1 VSAFD
6 CEAVLFDLDG
16 TVVDTAPD
24 LLRAVNLLR
33 WRRGLAALAMDGLR
47 GEVSRGSR
55 AMLTAGIPQFELRPP
70 ETQEALVQELLAAYG
85 ADICRDSRPFDGMPA
100 VLDALEARRKLL
112 GIVTNKPVE
121 LARQLLRALG
131 LEHRFQVLIGG
142 DSLAERKPHPLPVLT
157 ACTRL
162 GVEPARAV
170 FVGDDAR
177 DVEAGRRAGCAT
189 VAVTWGYSA
198 ATAVAGWGAAAIVDA
213 PAQLLDLV
221 RG

>member
-1 VSAFD
+1 MRVFD

-33 WRRGLAALAMDGLR
+33 WRRGLAAMPMAGLR
-47 GEVSRGSR
+47 GQVSQGSR
-55 AMLTAGIPQFELRPP
+55 AMLAAAIPQFELRPP
-70 ETQEALVQELLAAYG
+70 ETQAALVQELLAAYG
-85 ADICRDSRPFDGMPA
+85 ADISCDSRPFAGVTA
-100 VLDALEARRKLL
+100 VLDALAARRMLL

-131 LEHRFQVLIGG
+131 LEARFQVLIGG

-162 GVEPARAV
+162 GVGPARAV
-170 FVGDDAR
+170 FVGDDSR

-189 VAVTWGYSA
+189 VAVTWGYSPPASIA
-198 ATAVAGWGAAAIVDA
+198 AWGACAIIDT

-221 RG
+221 RS